1 MSRRNFLR
9 IMAHGGLGLA
19 TGLAPLALAKAEADG
34 KLPEPTP
41 EALPRWRGFNLLEK
55 FMVAN
60 QRPFRE
66 EDFAWIAELG
76 FDFVRLPLDYRCW
89 IEQGDWTRLREGSLR
104 EIDEA
109 VRYGEKHGV
118 HVQINFHRAPGFTV
132 ASPPE
137 PRDLWTDREAQD
149 VCARHWGHFARRYQG
164 VPSSRLSFNPF
175 NEPSKVG
182 AEAHRAVVERVA
194 GAIRERDKD
203 RLIVCDG
210 RDYATTPPAELVGLG
225 VAAATR
231 GYAPFRLTHYR
242 ASWVEGSD
250 RWEPPTYPMREGE
263 KVWDREALERD
274 QIGPWKRLQG
284 RGVGVMVG
292 EFGAHNRTPHAVVLP
307 WMRDCLSAWKEAG
320 WGWALWN
327 FRGSFGVLD
336 SERSDVAY
344 EDWRGHKLD
353 RAMLELLRSS

>member
-1 MSRRNFLR
+1 MSRRSFLKV
-9 IMAHGGLGLA
+9 MAHGGLGLA
-19 TGLAPLALAKAEADG
+19 NGMFPLGRAKAEG

-41 EALPRWRGFNLLEK
+41 ETLPRWRGFNLLEK
-55 FMVAN
+55 FMVGN
-60 QRPFRE
+60 QQPYRE
-66 EDFAWIAELG
+66 EDFALVAELG

-89 IEQGDWTRLREGSLR
+89 TDEGDWTRLREGPLR

-109 VRYGEKHGV
+109 VRYGQKHGV
-118 HVQINFHRAPGFTV
+118 HVQLNFHRAPGYTV

-137 PRDLWTDREAQD
+137 LKNLWADDEAQA
-149 VCARHWGHFARRYQG
+149 VCAEHWGHFARRYQG
-164 VPSSRLSFNPF
+164 VPSSRLSFNLF

-182 AEAHRAVVERVA
+182 PEAHRAVVERVT
-194 GAIRERDKD
+194 GAIREQDKG
-203 RLIVCDG
+203 RLVVCDG
-210 RDYATTPPAELVGLG
+210 RDWGTAPPAELVGLG
-225 VAAATR
+225 IAAATR

-250 RWEPPTYPMREGE
+250 RWAPPTYPLRDGGE
-263 KVWDREALERD
+263 VWDRLSLEED
-274 QIGPWKRLQG
+274 QIVPWKRLQV

-307 WMRDCLSAWKEAG
+307 WMRDCLSSWKGAG

-327 FRGSFGVLD
+327 LRGSFGILD
-336 SERSDVAY
+336 SGRSDGNY

-353 RAMLELLRSS
+353 RAMLELLQSS